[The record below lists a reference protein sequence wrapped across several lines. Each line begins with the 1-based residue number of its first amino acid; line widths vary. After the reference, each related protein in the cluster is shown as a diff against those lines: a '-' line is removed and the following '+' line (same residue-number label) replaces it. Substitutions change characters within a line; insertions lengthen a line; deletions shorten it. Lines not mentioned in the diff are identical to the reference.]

1 MTSNQTI
8 ERQNIHRLAS
18 ALGYIYILTI
28 AVWIVITFVYQK
40 ILYPAE
46 RMESFYDGLTY
57 YSVHKGYIGWDHGS
71 KSIVFFLSSLIPIA
85 TYDAFKREQTS
96 VVHLAGMIFGVI
108 SFWTL
113 SLSFILQAFTME
125 YAIGLFQS
133 AGDPL
138 AHHFAVYLARWSTE
152 GGGFSL
158 SLYTISNTSLA
169 LWIACLLKGDR
180 SVSTPTK
187 FLSVITV
194 IALIAASIAVFIAFI
209 TTKKNYNDLNELA
222 NFLFII
228 WLFFHSNRLW
238 RGKR

>member
-1 MTSNQTI
+1 MTRNQTI
-8 ERQNIHRLAS
+8 ERKNIHRLAG

-28 AVWIVITFVYQK
+28 TVWIVITFVYQK

-85 TYDAFKREQTS
+85 TYDALKREQTS

-133 AGDPL
+133 AEDPL
-138 AHHFAVYLARWSTE
+138 TQHFAVNLARWSGD

-158 SLYTISNTSLA
+158 SLYTISYMSLA
-169 LWIACLLKGDR
+169 LWIAFLLKGDH
-180 SVSTPTK
+180 SVSTLMK

-194 IALIAASIAVFIAFI
+194 VAHIAVPIAVFIAFI
-209 TTKKNYNDLNELA
+209 TTNKNYNDLNGIA
-222 NFLFII
+222 DILFII
-228 WLFFHSNRLW
+228 WLFFHSRRLW
-238 RGKR
+238 RREM